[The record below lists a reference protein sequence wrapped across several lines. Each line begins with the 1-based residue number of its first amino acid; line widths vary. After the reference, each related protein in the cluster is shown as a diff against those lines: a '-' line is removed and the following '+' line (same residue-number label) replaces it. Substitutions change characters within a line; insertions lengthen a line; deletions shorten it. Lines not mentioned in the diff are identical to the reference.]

1 MQDKYK
7 ALLKS
12 GKLTYLLI
20 AVCVIAA
27 GAAVFLPEKQA
38 GGEAAANVET
48 AREKAAE

>member
-1 MQDKYK
+1 MQEKYR

-27 GAAVFLPEKQA
+27 AAVVFMPEK
-38 GGEAAANVET
+38 
-48 AREKAAE
+48 KAEV